1 MQQKSP
7 RQIHDRKNEKRT
19 QNGVHKIIAKKS
31 IHIDTWNMT
40 LGVPRADM
48 NRPKR
53 ESLCARSCVKAC
65 NLF

>member
-19 QNGVHKIIAKKS
+19 QNGVHKIIANKS
-31 IHIDTWNMT
+31 MHIDTWIISR
-40 LGVPRADM
+40 VPSKDM
-48 NRPKR
+48 NRLRKEP
-53 ESLCARSCVKAC
+53 LCARSCVKAC